1 LQGLI
6 LPAKGRNQ
14 RFLLFFLVEQGNPL
28 ARQAHPCDRQPSAL
42 RGQNFMEV
50 QHIAFAADFLDFA
63 RVRRGG

>member
-1 LQGLI
+1 LQGII

-14 RFLLFFLVEQGNPL
+14 RFLLFFCVEQGNSL
-28 ARQAHPCDRQPSAL
+28 ARQAHPCVRQPGAL

-63 RVRRGG
+63 RVCPGG